1 MIAYFVYIVVALI
14 LLFVVYITVKAVTR
28 GIEAK
33 NKNNIVLSL
42 DNIE

>member
-14 LLFVVYITVKAVTR
+14 LLFVIYIMIKAIGR

-33 NKNNIVLSL
+33 KRNNSKK
-42 DNIE
+42 